1 MKKNILILLFSLTTL
16 LSYGQDSAKY
26 VGWSIKIFE
35 QLKSNDFQSI
45 VEQIDT
51 SGRQSNLDS
60 ARLGTAW
67 RNLLKRVGKLKGT
80 EDTTYTHQPSYDV
93 VVLRVQFDEKQM
105 DIKTV
110 FSSKGT
116 LKGIFFLPASQ

>member
-1 MKKNILILLFSLTTL
+1 MKKNILILLLSFTTL

-26 VGWSIKIFE
+26 VGWSVKIFD
-35 QLKSNDFQSI
+35 QLRSNDYQKV

-67 RNLLKRVGKLKGT
+67 RNLLKRAGKIKAM
-80 EDTTYTHQPSYDV
+80 EDTIYTHQPTYDI
-93 VVLRVQFDEKQM
+93 VVLRVQFEEKKM
-105 DIKTV
+105 DIKNQ
-110 FSSKGT
+110 KY
-116 LKGIFFLPASQ
+116 IFKILSNF